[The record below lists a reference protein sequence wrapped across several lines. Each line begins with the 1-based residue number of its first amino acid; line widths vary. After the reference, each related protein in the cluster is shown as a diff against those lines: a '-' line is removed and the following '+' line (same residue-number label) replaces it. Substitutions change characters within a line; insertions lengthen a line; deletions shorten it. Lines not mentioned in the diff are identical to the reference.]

1 MFFHTKDSSKVGLI
15 HQSLLENAMGNFK
28 VKDHF
33 FKKAKDENY
42 FARSIYKLE
51 EIDGKYKI
59 LKPGQWVVDFGY
71 HPGSWIQYTS
81 KVIGDEGRVVGIDIR
96 EVNKKLS
103 GVKNVRVYQKDI
115 FDIYDL
121 KQLEVDGQFD
131 VVLSDMAPNTTGI
144 KSLDQDRSLNL
155 VESVFGLLPKF
166 LKPGGN
172 FVIKVF
178 DSQNAQNFLKTQK
191 NLFNEFHYLKP
202 KSTRSISKEFFVIG
216 KNFKA

>member
-1 MFFHTKDSSKVGLI
+1 MS
-15 HQSLLENAMGNFK
+15 NFK
-28 VKDHF
+28 VKDHYF
-33 FKKAKDENY
+33 NKAKNENY
-42 FARSIYKLE
+42 LARSIYKLE
-51 EIDGKYKI
+51 EIDEKYKI
-59 LKPGQWVVDFGY
+59 LKPGMMVVDFGY

-81 KVIGDEGRVVGIDIR
+81 KVIGDEGKVVGIDVR

-103 GVKNVRVYQKDI
+103 GIKNVRVYQKDI
-115 FDIYDL
+115 FDIQDL
-121 KQLEVDGQFD
+121 NQLEVDGQFD

-178 DSQNAQNFLKTQK
+178 DSQNAQNYLKDQK
-191 NLFNEFHYLKP
+191 NLFKEFHYLKP

-216 KNFKA
+216 KQFKA

>member
-1 MFFHTKDSSKVGLI
+1 MS
-15 HQSLLENAMGNFK
+15 NFK
-28 VKDHF
+28 VKDHYF
-33 FKKAKDENY
+33 NKAKNEN
-42 FARSIYKLE
+42 FLARSVYKLE
-51 EIDGKYKI
+51 EIDEKYKI
-59 LKPGQWVVDFGY
+59 LKPGMQVVDFGY

-81 KVIGDEGRVVGIDIR
+81 RVIGDEGRVVGIDVR

-115 FDIYDL
+115 FDIHDL
-121 KQLEVDGQFD
+121 SQLEVDGQFD

-144 KSLDQDRSLNL
+144 KTLDQDRSLNL
-155 VESVFGLLPKF
+155 VESVFGLLPRF

-178 DSQNAQNFLKTQK
+178 DSQSAQNYLKEQK
-191 NLFNEFHYLKP
+191 NLFKEFHYLKP

-216 KNFKA
+216 KSFKA

>member
-1 MFFHTKDSSKVGLI
+1 MS
-15 HQSLLENAMGNFK
+15 NFK
-28 VKDHF
+28 VKDHYF
-33 FKKAKDENY
+33 NKAKSENY
-42 FARSIYKLE
+42 LARSIYKLE
-51 EIDGKYKI
+51 EIDEKYKI
-59 LKPGQWVVDFGY
+59 LKPGMQVVDFGY

-81 KVIGDEGRVVGIDIR
+81 RVIGDEGRVVGIDIR

-115 FDIYDL
+115 FDIHDL
-121 KQLEVDGQFD
+121 SQLGVEGQFD

-155 VESVFGLLPKF
+155 VESVFGLLPRF

-178 DSQNAQNFLKTQK
+178 DSQNAQNYLKEQK
-191 NLFNEFHYLKP
+191 HLFQEFHYLKP

>member
-1 MFFHTKDSSKVGLI
+1 MS
-15 HQSLLENAMGNFK
+15 NFK
-28 VKDHF
+28 VKDHYF
-33 FKKAKDENY
+33 NKAKSEN
-42 FARSIYKLE
+42 FLARSVYKLE
-51 EIDGKYKI
+51 EIDEKYKI
-59 LKPGQWVVDFGY
+59 LKPGMQVVDFGY

-81 KVIGDEGRVVGIDIR
+81 RVIGDEGRVVGIDVR

-115 FDIYDL
+115 FDIHDL
-121 KQLEVDGQFD
+121 SQLEVDGQFD

-155 VESVFGLLPKF
+155 VESVFGLLPRF

-178 DSQNAQNFLKTQK
+178 DSQNAQNYLKEQK
-191 NLFNEFHYLKP
+191 NLFKEFHYLKP

-216 KNFKA
+216 KSFKA

>member
-1 MFFHTKDSSKVGLI
+1 MS
-15 HQSLLENAMGNFK
+15 NFK
-28 VKDHF
+28 VKDHYF
-33 FKKAKDENY
+33 NKAKSEN
-42 FARSIYKLE
+42 FMARSVYKLE
-51 EIDGKYKI
+51 EIDEKYKI
-59 LKPGQWVVDFGY
+59 LKQGMLVVDFGY

-81 KVIGDEGRVVGIDIR
+81 RIIGDEGRVVGIDVR

-115 FDIYDL
+115 FDIHDL
-121 KQLEVDGQFD
+121 KQLDVDRQFD

-166 LKPGGN
+166 LTPGGN

-178 DSQNAQNFLKTQK
+178 DSQHAQNYLKEQK
-191 NLFNEFHYLKP
+191 NLFKEFHYLKP